1 MVAQSLVSS
10 AGYLTIK
17 SVNAGLRARYS
28 SGKAGSSSSQT
39 SSGQSQ
45 KSRGAKSKEVDGAK
59 KKSLAIVENEQ
70 DLISIY
76 SRVIKELG
84 FDPIIVA
91 REGEEIVRAVAEGR
105 ASPDVVIMDYRL
117 PGINGIEA
125 AKGILKHRPETK
137 VIVASADDSVRA
149 ESISLGFAFLQK
161 PFSLATFSERIRRV
175 VSQLPEST

>member
-1 MVAQSLVSS
+1 VVA
-10 AGYLTIK
+10 K
-17 SVNAGLRARYS
+17 SVDLSASSPAITSVFAEITARRARREARKS
-28 SGKAGSSSSQT
+28 APRIADTPSQQPDRVVNTEFPSG
-39 SSGQSQ
+39 
-45 KSRGAKSKEVDGAK
+45 K

-105 ASPDVVIMDYRL
+105 VSPDVVIMDYRL

-125 AKGILKHRPETK
+125 AKKILEHRPATK
-137 VIVASADDSVRA
+137 VIVASADDSVRD
-149 ESISLGFAFLQK
+149 ESLSLGFTFLQK
-161 PFSLATFSERIRRV
+161 PFSLATFSDRIRRV
-175 VSQLPEST
+175 VSQLP